1 MNLKQYQYVI
11 ILAEEGSFSKAA
23 DTLHIA
29 QPSLSQYIKKIETQV
44 GFELF
49 NRSNNE
55 VELTEAGRIFLQ
67 AAQAI
72 LNQEKQMR
80 SQLADLADNHI
91 GHLVVGIA
99 PTRCQY
105 LMPEIVRR
113 FKAVFP
119 GMHIVVEERFM
130 KELMED
136 AERGVFDLCV
146 ATMPV
151 DEQQFDI
158 TPMMQEEVILA
169 VPKSLPICDELASGA
184 KNDPSR
190 IHPVIDIVR
199 IDGAPYVALL
209 DTQPTQRQLGELM
222 GKYGFSVKTAVKCM
236 SIETQ
241 FTMVKEGIGLALV
254 PSSLTKYS
262 KAESVAC
269 FSLAQQLP
277 CREMVVIHRKGQYLS
292 KAAEELKK
300 IMTSI

>member
-23 DTLHIA
+23 DKLHIA

-136 AERGVFDLCV
+136 AERGVFQPCGRRRRRGRRPCV
-146 ATMPV
+146 PRH
-151 DEQQFDI
+151 
-158 TPMMQEEVILA
+158 
-169 VPKSLPICDELASGA
+169 C
-184 KNDPSR
+184 N
-190 IHPVIDIVR
+190 
-199 IDGAPYVALL
+199 
-209 DTQPTQRQLGELM
+209 RQGR
-222 GKYGFSVKTAVKCM
+222 
-236 SIETQ
+236 
-241 FTMVKEGIGLALV
+241 EGDRN
-254 PSSLTKYS
+254 
-262 KAESVAC
+262 
-269 FSLAQQLP
+269 Q
-277 CREMVVIHRKGQYLS
+277 
-292 KAAEELKK
+292 
-300 IMTSI
+300 

>member
-23 DTLHIA
+23 DKLHIA

-49 NRSNNE
+49 NRSSNE

-67 AAQAI
+67 AARAI
-72 LNQEKQMR
+72 LNQDKQMR

-158 TPMMQEEVILA
+158 TPMMREEVILA
-169 VPKSLPICDELASGA
+169 VPKSLPICDMLASNA
-184 KNDPSR
+184 KDDPSR

-199 IDGAPYVALL
+199 IDGAPYVALS

-222 GKYGFSVKTAVKCM
+222 GKYANL
-236 SIETQ
+236 I
-241 FTMVKEGIGLALV
+241 LV
-254 PSSLTKYS
+254 DDQGKIID
-262 KAESVAC
+262 A
-269 FSLAQQLP
+269 
-277 CREMVVIHRKGQYLS
+277 
-292 KAAEELKK
+292 LKK
-300 IMTSI
+300 IPPYENTRRTILPGARFELPEKQAGQTAAGLFQTAGRRGPLSLAKQ